1 MPLDDLQHLI
11 PAARRKVEF
20 DLLFPVV
27 MRPARWAVAVTE
39 AIVGIALS
47 STPGASVVMIWFAHT
62 LVILLDSRE
71 HHFANQPRLA
81 ILAPESRGAV
91 PVESNELKDLLTIG
105 ERQERQQPV
114 FECVLVHT
122 LFYLTFGAG
131 AR

>member
-47 STPGASVVMIWFAHT
+47 STPGANVVM
-62 LVILLDSRE
+62 SRE

-91 PVESNELKDLLTIG
+91 PVESNDLKDLLTIG
-105 ERQERQQPV
+105 GRQERQQPV
-114 FECVLVHT
+114 FECVLVHA
-122 LFYLTFGAG
+122 LFYLTFGAA